1 MSQSEVARLRAQIE
15 AECIAM
21 KQALQ
26 GFAITATHDIINHR
40 YDQLGVYQDQ
50 LERFVGQ
57 KKAQDVVVEIYSRVV
72 Q

>member
-21 KQALQ
+21 KQVFQ
-26 GFAITATHDIINHR
+26 GFAITASHDIINHR
-40 YDQLGVYQDQ
+40 YDQLGLYQNR
-50 LERFVGQ
+50 LERLVGQ
-57 KKAQDVVVEIYSRVV
+57 QKALDAVIEIYNRVV